1 MRVSGIRLILWRYSS
16 PSSGSKLSRGVSQF
30 SPTIFQVAKSGGQW
44 QHRTADRQPVEPGGA
59 GGASGLGDGLSFCRY
74 PIRIHGGDGV
84 LSRLGEEV
92 DRARGRRAFVVC
104 GRTVAHDTDLPGRVE
119 DALGERFAGLFDGV
133 KAGSPLPSVE
143 SGVSMAAEAG
153 ADTIIALGGGS
164 AVVTARAIVILLA
177 EGGRAQDHATQYPP
191 GHPPVSPRLMK
202 PKIPNIVV
210 LTTPTTAA
218 TRAGT
223 AVVDPETGHRVELF
237 DPKTRP
243 SALFWDTGALLTAPP
258 SLCISAA
265 ASCLSGV
272 LGGLQS
278 ERLPNP
284 LVEGDLLQSL
294 RLMRENL
301 PLVSASPED
310 GQARLDLCA
319 AAYLSNRASDSG
331 PGGRALG
338 VTGALAH
345 SLDTRYPECSHGAA
359 YSILTAP
366 GMRINM
372 ECNLAGQSRLASLLG
387 LANDGDDDRQ
397 AAERAVEWTGQTY
410 LDLGMP
416 TMLRQVV
423 VPQEGIEEIARDSM
437 TDFAITRNVR
447 PVRSPRDLEDLLR
460 SIW

>member
-1 MRVSGIRLILWRYSS
+1 MATE
-16 PSSGSKLSRGVSQF
+16 QF
-30 SPTIFQVAKSGGQW
+30 RSVG
-44 QHRTADRQPVEPGGA
+44 
-59 GGASGLGDGLSFCRY
+59 Y
-74 PIRIHGGDGV
+74 PIRIHGGTGV

-92 DRARGRRAFVVC
+92 GRARGKRAFVVC
-104 GRTVAHDTDLPGRVE
+104 GQTVARRTDLPERVK
-119 DALGERFAGLFDGV
+119 DALGDRFAGVFDGV
-133 KAGSPLPSVE
+133 QAGSLLPSVE
-143 SGVSMAAEAG
+143 PGVAAASDAG

-177 EGGRAQDHATQYPP
+177 EGGHAQDHATKYPP
-191 GHPPVSPRLMK
+191 GRPPVSPRLMQ

-223 AVVDPETGHRVELF
+223 AVIDPETGHRLEMF

-243 SALFWDTGALLTAPP
+243 SALFWDTDALLTAPP
-258 SLCISAA
+258 SLCLSAG

-272 LGGLQS
+272 VGALQS
-278 ERLPNP
+278 ERPPNP
-284 LVEGDLLQSL
+284 LAEGDLLQSL

-301 PLVSASPED
+301 PRVASGGLD
-310 GQARLDLCA
+310 GQARLNLCA

-331 PGGRALG
+331 PGGRGLG
-338 VTGALAH
+338 VVGALAH

-366 GMRINM
+366 GMRFNA
-372 ECNLAGQSRLASLLG
+372 ESNASGQTMLASILG
-387 LANDGDDDRQ
+387 VATNGDDRESAEN
-397 AAERAVEWTGQTY
+397 AARWVEETY
-410 LDLGMP
+410 AGLGMP
-416 TMLRQVV
+416 SRLREVG
-423 VPQEGIEEIARDSM
+423 VPQEGIKELAVDSM

-447 PVRSPRDLEDLLR
+447 PVSGPGELEALLR